1 MRSLSFCRCIVVLL
15 ALAIAPLVP
24 LRAQMPPARYTP
36 NVDLTNAAYLRALAR
51 LPNGKIVVSGNDL
64 QRVNG
69 VPQNYLARLNVD
81 GSLDT
86 NWNPAP
92 NSGVGAIWVDTAGM
106 LYVGGFFSN
115 IAGQPRAG
123 LARFNAAGVLD
134 PNWAPTLNV
143 ARMRSPQDCRARSA
157 SAVPSPRSTAPRIIA
172 WPASRISMARCFLRS
187 RRM

>member
-86 NWNPAP
+86 SWNPAP
-92 NSGVGAIWVDTAGM
+92 NSGVGALWVDTAGM

-134 PNWAPTLNV
+134 PNWAPTLNGG
-143 ARMRSPQDCRARSA
+143 ANAIAAGLPGSICFGGTFT
-157 SAVPSPRSTAPRIIA
+157 RSTAPRTIA
-172 WPASRISMARCFLRS
+172 WPVSRISMAR
-187 RRM
+187 